1 MLFLG
6 VVGGGRGRW
15 AQTEVW
21 VRRKGK
27 WVSGVCVCGGGV
39 ERMASGGGS
48 VPQSVCPE
56 LPPPGSPASGAKSG
70 SANTQL
76 GKADQLHLIRD
87 LRVVAAGCLH
97 GGREDGVGVS
107 ADKKAFRGTDRPLEH
122 LHILAQVGKE
132 THSFTRRPPLELLDL
147 FWSHGATALRQTGL

>member
-1 MLFLG
+1 MECSLLG
-6 VVGGGRGRW
+6 SWVGAREGERW

-27 WVSGVCVCGGGV
+27 WVSGGEAGAVV

-56 LPPPGSPASGAKSG
+56 LSPPGSPASGAKKSG

-97 GGREDGVGVS
+97 GGERGRRRVS
-107 ADKKAFRGTDRPLEH
+107 ADKKTSEGRD
-122 LHILAQVGKE
+122 
-132 THSFTRRPPLELLDL
+132 
-147 FWSHGATALRQTGL
+147 GASA

>member
-1 MLFLG
+1 MGANGG
-6 VVGGGRGRW
+6 VGTAKGEVSQRGWGG
-15 AQTEVW
+15 
-21 VRRKGK
+21 
-27 WVSGVCVCGGGV
+27 GGGV

-97 GGREDGVGVS
+97 GGREDGGGS
-107 ADKKAFRGTDRPLEH
+107 AL
-122 LHILAQVGKE
+122 
-132 THSFTRRPPLELLDL
+132 TRKL
-147 FWSHGATALRQTGL
+147 FEG